1 MRITK
6 KQKVI
11 NENIKPGSSYKF
23 SDALG
28 LVKKHTS
35 KKFDESI
42 DVSVILGIDAKKSD
56 QQIRGVLSLPK
67 MPEKKIKIAVFAE
80 GDDAEVAKKNGADI
94 VGSDDLIESVK
105 KGDIKFDKC
114 ISTPQMMVKVS
125 SIGQILGP
133 KGIMPNPKLGTVTKD
148 LTEAIKKIKA
158 GQVEYK
164 TDKAGIVH
172 LSIGKISFS
181 DDELRNN
188 ITFFFSELQKKKP
201 TSSKGIFIKK
211 IYINSTMGPGLQV
224 DPTSVM

>member
-1 MRITK
+1 MRISK
-6 KQKVI
+6 KQKLI
-11 NENIKPGSSYKF
+11 NANIKPGNPHTF
-23 SDALG
+23 DDALDF
-28 LVKKHTS
+28 VKKHTS
-35 KKFDESI
+35 KKFDESL

-56 QQIRGVLSLPK
+56 QQVRGVLSLPK

-80 GDDAEVAKKNGADI
+80 GDDADVAKKNGADI

-148 LTEAIKKIKA
+148 LTQAIKNIKA

-172 LSIGKISFS
+172 LSVGKVSFT
-181 DDELRNN
+181 DEELKKN

-201 TSSKGIFIKK
+201 ASSKGIFIKK

>member
-11 NENIKPGSSYKF
+11 NESIKQGDSYKF
-23 SDALG
+23 DDALG
-28 LVKKHTS
+28 LVKKLTS
-35 KKFDESI
+35 KKFDESVDI
-42 DVSVILGIDAKKSD
+42 SVILGIDAKKSD

-148 LTEAIKKIKA
+148 LIEAIKKIKA

-181 DDELRNN
+181 DDELKNN

>member
-67 MPEKKIKIAVFAE
+67 MPEKK
-80 GDDAEVAKKNGADI
+80 N
-94 VGSDDLIESVK
+94 
-105 KGDIKFDKC
+105 
-114 ISTPQMMVKVS
+114 
-125 SIGQILGP
+125 
-133 KGIMPNPKLGTVTKD
+133 
-148 LTEAIKKIKA
+148 
-158 GQVEYK
+158 
-164 TDKAGIVH
+164 
-172 LSIGKISFS
+172 
-181 DDELRNN
+181 
-188 ITFFFSELQKKKP
+188 
-201 TSSKGIFIKK
+201 
-211 IYINSTMGPGLQV
+211 
-224 DPTSVM
+224 